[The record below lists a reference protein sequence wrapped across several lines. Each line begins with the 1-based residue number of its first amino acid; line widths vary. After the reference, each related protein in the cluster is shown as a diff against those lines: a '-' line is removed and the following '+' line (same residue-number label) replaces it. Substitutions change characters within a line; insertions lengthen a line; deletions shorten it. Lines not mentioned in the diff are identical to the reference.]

1 MSIARPSSDT
11 WYIHI
16 DSFFTFRSYI
26 RNPIKFLN
34 ELCVYTTNHPCF
46 WGKKGKRNHDDVDS
60 STFFIGSRNQS
71 GCWWWP
77 DEERRRPLTNSS
89 AGQKWAGK
97 VQYWPKSFPLFALKV
112 WIIKGFF
119 FFLCWAKAKAKEQSY
134 GFILFSS
141 SSISLLASHTGVLL
155 CTLVFNQSEKFG

>member
-1 MSIARPSSDT
+1 MCILQTILAFEGRRGKEITTSTPRP
-11 WYIHI
+11 
-16 DSFFTFRSYI
+16 
-26 RNPIKFLN
+26 
-34 ELCVYTTNHPCF
+34 
-46 WGKKGKRNHDDVDS
+46 
-60 STFFIGSRNQS
+60 FFIGSRNQS

>member
-1 MSIARPSSDT
+1 MRVHRST
-11 WYIHI
+11 WYIRI

-34 ELCVYTTNHPCF
+34 ELCVYYKPSLLLREE
-46 WGKKGKRNHDDVDS
+46 GEKKSRRRLLDL
-60 STFFIGSRNQS
+60 FFIGSRNQS